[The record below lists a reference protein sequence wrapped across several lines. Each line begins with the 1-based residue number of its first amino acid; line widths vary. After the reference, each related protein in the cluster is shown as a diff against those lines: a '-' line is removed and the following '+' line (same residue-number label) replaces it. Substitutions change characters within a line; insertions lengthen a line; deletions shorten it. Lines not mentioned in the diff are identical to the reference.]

1 MSDNLLTMSNLIL
14 ISFMTSSLDI
24 LISFS
29 GIGYGYLESRIEDMH
44 QKMPFM
50 TVQSST
56 LFEIKKLNSPNVPKQ
71 QNGKINCNILYYDI
85 QWKFSAAV
93 SWTLDTSY
101 EHINMAASQ
110 NHMEW
115 MLPLKLF
122 PLPLETR
129 CSYHCCHLPS
139 LRQMSAVLEGRCLV
153 DKPAPLS
160 SMVKKSLS
168 LSNSLVV
175 GRRRSIL

>member
-29 GIGYGYLESRIEDMH
+29 GIGYGYLVSRIEDMH

-50 TVQSST
+50 TVWSST

-71 QNGKINCNILYYDI
+71 QNGKINCTILYYDI

-101 EHINMAASQ
+101 EHINMAAS
-110 NHMEW
+110 
-115 MLPLKLF
+115 
-122 PLPLETR
+122 
-129 CSYHCCHLPS
+129 
-139 LRQMSAVLEGRCLV
+139 
-153 DKPAPLS
+153 
-160 SMVKKSLS
+160 
-168 LSNSLVV
+168 
-175 GRRRSIL
+175 